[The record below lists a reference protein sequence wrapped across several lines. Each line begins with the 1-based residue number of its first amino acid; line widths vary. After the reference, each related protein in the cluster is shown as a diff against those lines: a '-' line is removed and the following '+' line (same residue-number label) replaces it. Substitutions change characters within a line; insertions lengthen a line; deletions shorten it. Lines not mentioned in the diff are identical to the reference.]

1 MSRMFIRTARRSS
14 LAQIR
19 HVRPVRPDDRGVPG
33 GSAPDLVARVY
44 AEVEREFGM
53 LAPPM
58 ALHAPAPEVLAA
70 GWLMLRETLL
80 AGGLVD
86 RETKEAVGTAV
97 SQANACPY
105 CVEVHGATLRGLAT
119 ASGAGG
125 LDGAGGYGRGDAAAI
140 TDGHAASIADPAVR
154 EIYAWARASGRRDA
168 AVRHGRPFPVE
179 QTPELVGVALTFQ
192 YLNRMVNLFLRESPF
207 PPGLPPVARGGL
219 LRLLMRILR
228 PTTRMAREPGAA
240 LGLLPAAPLPEDLSW
255 AAGNP
260 SVADAF
266 ARAAAAIDAAGERAA
281 PAPVR
286 DLVAATLAEWSGQAQ
301 GLSRA
306 WADEAVS
313 GLPAGDRPAARLA
326 LLTALAS
333 YQVDRS
339 VIDDFRRDHPGDEA
353 LIGLTSWASMAAA
366 RRVGEWLGAARP
378 PRSSTVSVPQRT
390 PRTTAED
397 YI

>member
-19 HVRPVRPDDRGVPG
+19 HVRPVRPDERG
-33 GSAPDLVARVY
+33 GSGPDLVARVY
-44 AEVEREFGM
+44 AEIEREFGM

-58 ALHAPAPEVLAA
+58 ALHAPVPEVLAA
-70 GWLMLRETLL
+70 GWLMLRETLV
-80 AGGLVD
+80 ATGLVD

-97 SQANACPY
+97 SQANTCPY
-105 CVEVHGATLRGLAT
+105 CVEVHGATLRGLAQ
-119 ASGAGG
+119 AGG
-125 LDGAGGYGRGDAAAI
+125 VGPWLATADAI
-140 TDGHAASIADPAVR
+140 TDGRAEAIADPAAR
-154 EIYAWARASGRRDA
+154 EIFAWARASGSRDA
-168 AVRHGRPFPVE
+168 AARHGRPFPVE

-207 PPGLPPVARGGL
+207 PPGLPPAARGGL

-228 PTTRMAREPGAA
+228 PTTRMVHRPGTA
-240 LGLLPAAPLPEDLSW
+240 LALLPAAPLPADLSW

-260 SVADAF
+260 GVAGAF
-266 ARAAAAIDAAGERAA
+266 ARAAAAIEAAGERAV
-281 PAPVR
+281 PEPVR
-286 DLVAATLAEWSGQAQ
+286 DLVAARLAQWSGEAP

-306 WADEAVS
+306 WAEEAVS
-313 GLPAGDRPAARLA
+313 GLPAGDRPAGRLA

-333 YQVDRS
+333 YQVDQS

-366 RRVGEWLGAARP
+366 RRVGEWLGTARP
-378 PRSSTVSVPQRT
+378 PRSSTVSVPQ
-390 PRTTAED
+390 TTT
-397 YI
+397 